1 MQQYY
6 IADDKP
12 ASNSAKDLFE
22 YCVKKVI
29 EKNLFSKAYMHN
41 QWANILFDYE
51 KSSDMRID
59 LMSMVKTEN
68 DIYFTHE
75 SKFSFDE
82 DKIKRDFPQ
91 LFGIEEEEDDGD
103 YTTDSLIR
111 DTIKALNKTLSTFFM
126 GITSFL

>member
-1 MQQYY
+1 
-6 IADDKP
+6 
-12 ASNSAKDLFE
+12 
-22 YCVKKVI
+22 
-29 EKNLFSKAYMHN
+29 MHN

-82 DKIKRDFPQ
+82 DKIKASFENGVLKVEVPKKQ
-91 LFGIEEEEDDGD
+91 IESNRKYIDIE
-103 YTTDSLIR
+103 
-111 DTIKALNKTLSTFFM
+111 
-126 GITSFL
+126 